1 MNQTIYKDIVYIS
14 YELWKQRLDWFI
26 STRDDLWRSPMWI
39 HVHRSLNP
47 ISRLPDKWL
56 EWGQRPA
63 SNTGP
68 AAPYKYRYR
77 RHTNTN
83 KSTIQIQASNSQI
96 DHFAGAIDWPRVI
109 WRGGRQIVS
118 QCPAG
123 PQTWLHFEPHTSIYI
138 YILILIVLPLRK
150 CFFSSYSELW
160 VIVSR
165 NTYNSSWY
173 FDRFWSFD
181 ISHLIRHF
189 SQHPTFMLYPNHL
202 IPPPAVDSGSVL
214 NLWWACLA
222 SGAWPIKMAPV
233 IRGRRYLEDN
243 EEVIN
248 TNTIQSWHK
257 YKHEQK
263 HKYKCLRN
271 TTTVNTNTSWMK
283 YKYSRNS
290 ERTKRG
296 DQGWCCCN
304 NDDGAV

>member
-1 MNQTIYKDIVYIS
+1 MWSNTHPFVTQISAPQNYVWIQKILLLLLLNWMIRCLRLALQVESVYIQCMCICILYIDIVS
-14 YELWKQRLDWFI
+14 YELSKQRLDWFI

-77 RHTNTN
+77 CHTNTN
-83 KSTIQIQASNSQI
+83 KGTIQIRASNSQI
-96 DHFAGAIDWPRVI
+96 DHFAGAIDWPQVI

-118 QCPAG
+118 QCPVG
-123 PQTWLHFEPHTSIYI
+123 RQTWLHFEPHTSIYI

-202 IPPPAVDSGSVL
+202 IPPRQLILDL
-214 NLWWACLA
+214 F
-222 SGAWPIKMAPV
+222 
-233 IRGRRYLEDN
+233 
-243 EEVIN
+243 
-248 TNTIQSWHK
+248 
-257 YKHEQK
+257 
-263 HKYKCLRN
+263 
-271 TTTVNTNTSWMK
+271 
-283 YKYSRNS
+283 
-290 ERTKRG
+290 
-296 DQGWCCCN
+296 
-304 NDDGAV
+304 